1 MDHDTAMRLA
11 TTEYARLGALFAR
24 LDDRQWAQPTDC
36 TGWDVRAIAGHLV
49 GMLELAG
56 NREEQQ
62 RQDKAAH
69 EAMVDTGGY
78 RIDALTALQVAEHAH
93 LATAEVT
100 ARFSAAVPGALAGRF
115 GLPPEARQMPYEA
128 GPPFN
133 EQWTLGYLLEIIM
146 TRDPWMHRV
155 DIARATGLPFELTPD
170 HDGVLIADVVEEW
183 ARRHGTPFHLSLKG
197 TAGGTFSH
205 GTGGPRIELDAID
218 FCRILSGRA
227 PGEGLLAQEVPF

>member
-1 MDHDTAMRLA
+1 MDHDKAKRLA
-11 TTEYARLGALFAR
+11 TTEYARLGALFDR
-24 LDDRQWAQPTDC
+24 LDDRHWAQPTDC

-56 NREEQQ
+56 NPEEQQ

-69 EAMVDTGGY
+69 EAMVETGRY
-78 RIDALTALQVAEHAH
+78 HIDALTALQVAEHAH
-93 LATAEVT
+93 LTTSEVT
-100 ARFSAAVPGALAGRF
+100 ARFSAAVPAALAGRF

-133 EQWTLGYLLEIIM
+133 EHWTLGYLLEIIM

-155 DIARATGLPFELTPD
+155 DITRATGLPLELTHG

-183 ARRHGTPFHLSLKG
+183 ARRHGKPYHLSLTG
-197 TAGGTFSH
+197 TAGGAFSH
-205 GTGGPRIELDAID
+205 GRGGPTIELDAIE

-227 PGEGLLAQEVPF
+227 HGEGLLAQEVPF